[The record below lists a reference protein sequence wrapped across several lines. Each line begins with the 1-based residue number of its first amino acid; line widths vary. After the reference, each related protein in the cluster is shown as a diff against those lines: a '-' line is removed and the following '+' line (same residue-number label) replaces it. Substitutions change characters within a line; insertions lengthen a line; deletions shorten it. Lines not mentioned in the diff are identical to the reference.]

1 MKEEFLHYLWKYSL
15 YYSENLADR
24 DGNRIAVINPGE
36 YNRDAG
42 PDFFNARIR
51 IGDTVWA
58 GNVELHTRASQ
69 YNQHGHNNDPA
80 YDNVILHV
88 VAEDDKKVFN
98 SKGQEVLTVALEFD
112 PGIYNRYLSLIS
124 NPYIIACQ
132 QDIDRV
138 DRMQLRHW
146 LGRLVAERLQE
157 KSELILRVLAETGN
171 DWNETFYRVLTRY
184 FGFRVNREPFE
195 MLAAAL
201 PFRIISKHADNLFQL
216 EALLFGVAGMLEEGL
231 FREALNDIYYCD
243 LIKEFKVLSSKYSLK
258 PMDGWIWKF
267 SRLRP
272 VNFPTVRIS
281 QLASMLSVT
290 GGLFSR
296 VIEAGDM
303 GELRDLLEVSS
314 SEYWNDHYVFGKKS
328 KRIKKKAGVQATAIL
343 LINAVIPVMFVYGK
357 SRGINDLCE
366 RALDFLDQTEPEE
379 NIIINEWKNSGITA
393 GSAFYSQ
400 ALLQLRNCYCRNRRC
415 LDCIIG
421 NRLIM
426 YDIRLMNNDEL
437 LLEP

>member
-15 YYSENLADR
+15 YYSEKLADP
-24 DGNRIAVINPGE
+24 DGNRITVINPGE

-51 IGDTVWA
+51 IGGTVWA
-58 GNVELHTRASQ
+58 GNVELHTRSSQ

-112 PGIYNRYLSLIS
+112 PAIYDRYLSLIS

-132 QDIDRV
+132 QEIDRV
-138 DRMQLRHW
+138 DSIQIRHW
-146 LGRLVAERLQE
+146 LGRLVAERLEE
-157 KSELILRVLAETGN
+157 KSGLILKVLADTGN
-171 DWNETFYRVLTRY
+171 DWNETFYRMLTRY

-201 PFRIISKHADNLFQL
+201 SFRIISKHADNLFQL

-231 FREALNDIYYCD
+231 FREALNDIYYRG

-281 QLASMLSVT
+281 QLAAMLSVT

-296 VIEAGDM
+296 VTEARDM
-303 GELRDLLEVSS
+303 GELRDLLEVFSS
-314 SEYWNDHYVFGKKS
+314 DYWDDHYVFGKKS
-328 KRIKKKAGVQATAIL
+328 KRIKKKTGVQATAIL

-366 RALDFLDQTEPEE
+366 RALDFLDQTEPEK

-393 GSAFYSQ
+393 ESAFYSQ
-400 ALLQLRNCYCRNRRC
+400 ALLQLRNSYCRNRRC